1 MNQRQ
6 SQAKPR
12 PVFLTLPADK
22 PVTVVM
28 NTGEIV
34 RIHLLSPGPGASYD
48 PDTGLQYAVRRLPD
62 E

>member
-1 MNQRQ
+1 MSQ
-6 SQAKPR
+6 SQAKKPR
-12 PVFLTLPADK
+12 PVFLHLPADR

-34 RIHLLSPGPGASYD
+34 TIQLLSPGPGASYD
-48 PDTGLQYAVRRLPD
+48 PNTGLQYAVRRLPD